1 MQHQPDPNRIHRI
14 SPDDR
19 QRSGPNAITSISR
32 RPQLSPA
39 LCDAIDSLA
48 RFVGPLP
55 DFLRTLAARAAEAL
69 EVRSAEVLELVPE
82 GFVSRARHDFPLAF
96 DEESPLGHDTHA
108 GWAVRT
114 GETLSTNY
122 VFENRFPNDHLRDHG
137 IKSGITTAIGA
148 TDGGTSSP
156 WGVLAV
162 HDAKSRDYS
171 ADEILFMEK
180 AADLAAAFIRRDAQE
195 QARLREERDRA
206 KHETRRRR
214 TAEYR
219 LGYTA
224 EACQAAA
231 VAVTTRAA
239 LKSVARH
246 AVPEIADWCFV
257 DVVPSDAKQTIVR
270 VAVEHADVRSMA
282 DEWAESMLREFPLDY
297 GAAYGTP
304 RLLATGRPCRL
315 KDIDDG
321 LRRAVARDNQALE
334 IFRQIQVRSYMGVPV
349 EAEHGRVGAIGFYHT
364 TSDRRFT
371 PEDEELAK
379 DFARAV
385 GARIAG
391 ADRTL
396 AQLEAHASGRSAAR
410 LLPRP
415 TLAEQQ
421 VLDRLAAGMTPREV
435 AQVLS
440 RSTST
445 VRNQVA
451 SLNAKFGTR
460 SYNDTVEKALSLGLA
475 NPDDPA

>member
-96 DEESPLGHDTHA
+96 DKESPLGHDTHA

-270 VAVEHADVRSMA
+270 VAVEHASVVTLQEAILPRDIPAIAGV
-282 DEWAESMLREFPLDY
+282 DI
-297 GAAYGTP
+297 GAAYIAASDQVEVGGDWFDVFVLVDGTVALAVGDVAGKGISAAQAMTHVRAAGRVAALMGNAP
-304 RLLATGRPCRL
+304 AEVLRAQNAVFLSGGFGAFATAAFARYDPSTGALEWASAGHLPPLLVRPEDAVMLGDTVYYARAAKAAGVACIGLMCGGIGERELQEAGAVAVYGNPSELLQDLDASPVGRLL
-315 KDIDDG
+315 
-321 LRRAVARDNQALE
+321 
-334 IFRQIQVRSYMGVPV
+334 
-349 EAEHGRVGAIGFYHT
+349 
-364 TSDRRFT
+364 
-371 PEDEELAK
+371 
-379 DFARAV
+379 
-385 GARIAG
+385 
-391 ADRTL
+391 
-396 AQLEAHASGRSAAR
+396 
-410 LLPRP
+410 
-415 TLAEQQ
+415 
-421 VLDRLAAGMTPREV
+421 
-435 AQVLS
+435 
-440 RSTST
+440 
-445 VRNQVA
+445 
-451 SLNAKFGTR
+451 
-460 SYNDTVEKALSLGLA
+460 
-475 NPDDPA
+475 DPA

>member
-1 MQHQPDPNRIHRI
+1 MRNQQDDTRVPRSTPRENR
-14 SPDDR
+14 
-19 QRSGPNAITSISR
+19 RSGSAADTSTSG
-32 RPQLSPA
+32 RPQLPPA
-39 LCDAIDSLA
+39 LEEALDSLA

-55 DFLRTLAARAAEAL
+55 DFLRALALRAAEAL
-69 EVRSAEVLELVPE
+69 GVSSAEVLELTPK

-96 DEESPLGHDTHA
+96 DVEQPLGHDSHA

-122 VFENRFPNDHLRDHG
+122 VFENRFPNGYLRDHG
-137 IKSGITTAIGA
+137 IKSGITAAIGGA
-148 TDGGTSSP
+148 DASASS
-156 WGVLAV
+156 WGVLAA
-162 HDAKSRDYS
+162 HDARSRDYS
-171 ADEILFMEK
+171 VDEILFVEK
-180 AADLAAAFIRRDAQE
+180 AADLAAAFVRRDAEQ

-206 KHETRRRR
+206 ERETLRRR

-224 EACQAAA
+224 EACQASA
-231 VAVTTRAA
+231 VAVTTSAA
-239 LKSVARH
+239 LKNVARH
-246 AVPEIADWCFV
+246 AVPDIADWCFV
-257 DVVPSDAKQTIVR
+257 DLVPSDAKQTIVR
-270 VAVEHADVRSMA
+270 VAVEHADARPTA

-297 GAAYGTP
+297 GSSYGTP
-304 RLLATGRPCRL
+304 KLLATGQPCRL
-315 KDIDDG
+315 EEIDDG
-321 LRRAVARDNQALE
+321 IRRAAARDNQALAL
-334 IFRQIQVRSYMGVPV
+334 FREMQVRSYLGVPV

-364 TSDRRFT
+364 TSDRRFG

-379 DFARAV
+379 DLARAV
-385 GARIAG
+385 AARLAG

-396 AQLEAHASGRSAAR
+396 AHLQARGSGRSGPR
-410 LLPRP
+410 PLPRP

-435 AQVLS
+435 AQGLS

-460 SYNDTVEKALSLGLA
+460 SYNDTVEKALSLGIA
-475 NPDDPA
+475 HPDDPA

>member
-1 MQHQPDPNRIHRI
+1 MRGVGLNRRCGHGREIPALSQDPAAPGRLGAGQGRHRAGDARGALAFLRQPAAAREDRRPRVQEDRRHQPRHGHTDPGVARRPARLVALLRSGRAPYRGPSWWSIRVPISRTLRPGREASVWSRRPGRAARALVLEPEGPPDGDATRRSPLQHQPDPNRIHRI

-122 VFENRFPNDHLRDHG
+122 VFENRFPNDYLRDHG

-257 DVVPSDAKQTIVR
+257 DVVP
-270 VAVEHADVRSMA
+270 
-282 DEWAESMLREFPLDY
+282 
-297 GAAYGTP
+297 
-304 RLLATGRPCRL
+304 
-315 KDIDDG
+315 
-321 LRRAVARDNQALE
+321 
-334 IFRQIQVRSYMGVPV
+334 
-349 EAEHGRVGAIGFYHT
+349 
-364 TSDRRFT
+364 
-371 PEDEELAK
+371 
-379 DFARAV
+379 
-385 GARIAG
+385 
-391 ADRTL
+391 
-396 AQLEAHASGRSAAR
+396 
-410 LLPRP
+410 
-415 TLAEQQ
+415 
-421 VLDRLAAGMTPREV
+421 
-435 AQVLS
+435 
-440 RSTST
+440 
-445 VRNQVA
+445 
-451 SLNAKFGTR
+451 
-460 SYNDTVEKALSLGLA
+460 
-475 NPDDPA
+475 